1 MKRTEIEE
9 KKKERADDIAGNEK
23 QIREVEKNMRR
34 IVAFLIGTT
43 GLSLLLLIPVLYLFE
58 TIVKTIK
65 KAGLFAMCLPSIWQ
79 GFTLIAIVLIMAV
92 ATLMALLILN
102 WGETYVVR

>member
-1 MKRTEIEE
+1 MRR
-9 KKKERADDIAGNEK
+9 KKWADDSGRCKNK
-23 QIREVEKNMRR
+23 GGRKNMRR

-58 TIVKTIK
+58 AIVKTIK
-65 KAGLFAMCLPSIWQ
+65 KAGLFAMCLPSICQ
-79 GFTLIAIVLIMAV
+79 GFTLIAIVLIVAV